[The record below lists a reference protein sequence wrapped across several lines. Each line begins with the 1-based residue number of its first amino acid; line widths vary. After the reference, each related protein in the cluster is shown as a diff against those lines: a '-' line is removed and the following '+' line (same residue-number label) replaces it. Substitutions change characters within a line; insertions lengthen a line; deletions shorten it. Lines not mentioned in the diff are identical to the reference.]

1 MSRLEDIK
9 ENSKVEFLPI
19 LSDECEKVLLNL
31 IKNEHSKEILEI
43 GTCVG
48 YSSTKMLLEN
58 KDAHI
63 DTIEIDK
70 ARQEKAIETWKEYN
84 VLDRVTSY
92 LGDVNEILENVVKD
106 KMYDF
111 VFIDGPKSR
120 YLEHLKVCLLHVKSG
135 GIILAD
141 DVLFFG
147 LVNGDEWVP
156 HKHRTNVKH
165 LREFLSYIKEQDC
178 LDVKILEEGNG
189 IAIIRVK

>member
-19 LSDECEKVLLNL
+19 LSEECEKVLLNL
-31 IKNEHSKEILEI
+31 IKKEHSKEILEI

-70 ARQEKAIETWKEYN
+70 ARQENAIETWKEYN

-120 YLEHLKVCLLHVKSG
+120 YLEHLKVCLPHVKSG